1 MTLYFDLVRAVLCL
15 AQLFISLDQNARGV
29 GFLEMGGGVDLRE
42 LFIRCRHF
50 VGIFIFHVLDVSN
63 LYAKR

>member
-1 MTLYFDLVRAVLCL
+1 MTLYFDLVKAMLCL
-15 AQLFISLDQNARGV
+15 AQLFVSSDQDARGV
-29 GFLEMGGGVDLRE
+29 VFLEMGGGVDLRE

-50 VGIFIFHVLDVSN
+50 VGNFIFHVLDVSN